1 MFHVVQRC
9 LTLILTVHP
18 AQNMRNNNLATHLN
32 MRRITRLAAKMK
44 HVQQWNVGK
53 KIQEKREKLG
63 ISKREAARRAGI
75 SEAWWRQLENGYITT
90 GGEQKMI
97 TIPVET
103 VAQMMWAVGIN
114 AITLLDDLNEAGYTA
129 TEEQLLRG
137 TIQARLATM
146 NLAGLRITSSFLDSV
161 AQNKSYL

>member
-1 MFHVVQRC
+1 
-9 LTLILTVHP
+9 
-18 AQNMRNNNLATHLN
+18 
-32 MRRITRLAAKMK
+32 
-44 HVQQWNVGK
+44 
-53 KIQEKREKLG
+53 
-63 ISKREAARRAGI
+63 
-75 SEAWWRQLENGYITT
+75 
-90 GGEQKMI
+90 MI